1 MVPARQEGTQL
12 KLSIRISRR
21 TDRIHRA
28 CCPALPGCIVYGQSK
43 AEAMSRIN
51 DAVGGYLGS
60 LDIALPWEVNKRFV
74 IELIRTAA

>member
-1 MVPARQEGTQL
+1 M
-12 KLSIRISRR
+12 KLLIRISRQ
-21 TDRIHRA
+21 TDRIYRV

-51 DAVGGYLGS
+51 DAVVGYLGS
-60 LDIALPWEVNKRFV
+60 LDIALLREVNKRLV